1 MALTPPKATDLFS
14 DIDSPKAAAVA
25 MDEFNTE
32 LGKSLSAGISDP
44 SQIMA
49 VKSGNVSFAQAS
61 MSSSGATSQLEALVA
76 NKSLSPE
83 VISSLTTA
91 LATQRGVSGDIA
103 KEITTTSPL
112 STSFAAFDLEAPAK
126 LLTPRPTP
134 LRNRIPRK
142 KGIGTSH
149 RVKRILGYTGTGTGG
164 QGQIWPGINETTQN
178 NFAPGAANAYYL
190 ERGPQISYTADDLV
204 LPYNSYSLSDQVSF
218 DANFSGLGYQDLRQ
232 LSSTSTLYATMLMEE
247 RMMLMARGTASGYS
261 GALSAPTFAV
271 GTRAAAGSEVALTAT
286 TYYVN
291 VTADAG
297 ISYSGFG
304 ESILG
309 TQASQAVSSGGV
321 LTVTVSAA
329 NAVVG
334 ALGYNIYVGT
344 TTGAA
349 NLHYIGTLKGTGT
362 FVVNGVG
369 GNSLGNNGI
378 INTTGALA
386 SRASADTSA
395 YATGYDGILPTVL
408 GPNSGAINQINSTFS
423 TSNPGVEFQNVF
435 ASLYNAVKADP
446 DEILLNGSD
455 RKQLSDAIKSGSTA
469 NYRLNIENPGE
480 GGITYGS
487 VVTGLQ
493 NEVTGKSLALTVHPW
508 LPQGVS
514 PVLSYTLP
522 IPDTEVSDVW
532 ANFLVQDYMGIQWPV
547 NQFTYDF
554 STYFRGTFFCTAPAW
569 NGVVSGIVSA

>member
-1 MALTPPKATDLFS
+1 MALTPPKASDLFS

-25 MDEFNTE
+25 MDEFQSE
-32 LGKSLSAGISDP
+32 LSKSLQNGLTDP
-44 SQIMA
+44 AQVMA

-61 MSSSGATSQLEALVA
+61 QSASGATASLEALVA

-91 LATQRGVSGDIA
+91 LATQRGVTGDIG
-103 KEITTTSPL
+103 KEITLSTPL
-112 STSFAAFDLEAPAK
+112 SSSFAAFDLEAPAK

-142 KGIGTSH
+142 KGVGTSH

-178 NFAPGAANAYYL
+178 NFAPGSDNSYNL
-190 ERGPQISYTADDLV
+190 IRGPQISYTADDLV

-261 GALSAPTFAV
+261 GALAQPDISATAV
-271 GTRAAAGSEVALTAT
+271 AKVATESALPNGQ
-286 TYYVN
+286 YIVF
-291 VTADAG
+291 VTANAG
-297 ISYSGFG
+297 IASTGFG
-304 ESILG
+304 ESIVSAQASDTTSG
-309 TQASQAVSSGGV
+309 TQV
-321 LTVTVSAA
+321 LSVTVATP
-329 NAVVG
+329 VVG
-334 ALGYNIYVGT
+334 AIGYNLYVKSGSQSVATYQGTFQGLTARLVGASSVTMPNTFAYT

-349 NLHYIGTLKGTGT
+349 VT
-362 FVVNGVG
+362 
-369 GNSLGNNGI
+369 
-378 INTTGALA
+378 
-386 SRASADTSA
+386 RASADTSA

-408 GPNSGAINQINSTFS
+408 GPNTGYNNAINAPFS
-423 TSNPGVEFQNVF
+423 TSNPGVEFQTVF
-435 ASLYNAVKADP
+435 ASLYENVKADP
-446 DEILLNGSD
+446 DEVLLNGND
-455 RKQLSDAIKSGSTA
+455 RKQLSDAIKNGSTA
-469 NYRLNIENPGE
+469 NYRLMVENPGE

-487 VVTGLQ
+487 VVTALQ
-493 NEVTGKSLALTVHPW
+493 NEVTGKALALTVHPW
-508 LPQGVS
+508 LPQGVA

-569 NGVVSGIVSA
+569 NGVVSNIYSA